1 MKKYQLGE
9 FEEIV
14 MLTVGILYK
23 EAYGVSIK
31 KEIETRLKR
40 GVSVGALQTALKRLE
55 EKGYLKS
62 FDGEAT
68 EERAGRPKK
77 YFQITALG
85 KKAMEYS
92 KSTREKL
99 WKAIPKMAWMSSRCW
114 LFVNRCSNPFTNN
127 EQPITNNDEKATQ
140 VLPKILPLVL
150 PPQVARQY

>member
-14 MLTVGILYK
+14 MLTVGILHL

-31 KEIETRLKR
+31 KEIEMRLKR
-40 GVSVGALQTALKRLE
+40 NVSVGALQTALKRLE
-55 EKGYLKS
+55 DKGYLKS
-62 FDGEAT
+62 RDGEAT

-92 KSTREKL
+92 KSTRDEL
-99 WKAIPKMAWMSSRCW
+99 WRAIPKMALSLKM
-114 LFVNRCSNPFTNN
+114 VG
-127 EQPITNNDEKATQ
+127 
-140 VLPKILPLVL
+140 
-150 PPQVARQY
+150 